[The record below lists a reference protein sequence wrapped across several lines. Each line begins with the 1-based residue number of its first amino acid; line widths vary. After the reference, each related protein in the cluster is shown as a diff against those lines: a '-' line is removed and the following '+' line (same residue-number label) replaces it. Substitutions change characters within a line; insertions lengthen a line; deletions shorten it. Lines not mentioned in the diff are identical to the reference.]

1 MKRLLMC
8 FVITAFV
15 IGCGQTTPAVTT
27 APKPEPATNQTR
39 MRAQS
44 LTATPG
50 VMQIVAHD
58 GDKEANSSADKS
70 LTNDD
75 WNYSSTSAQSAFG
88 KGVDWLETDVILN
101 KPTGFLYMQHSADCK
116 KVDGTTVDLMEAQPV
131 QIGECAELFENQL
144 DDIQRP
150 GQWMI
155 EIKGNLAKGSE
166 MTSEYRVA
174 VMDALFNVL
183 DQRGRLSS
191 EIITSMD
198 KDVLRLFKE
207 RADRQQVSVHLGR
220 VYPLSLVVNGD
231 NRPTKSSLDADKAQ
245 GFEYSSAA
253 VKDWTNE
260 NIDYAKKIGLQTMG
274 WGWDDWWTGGRY
286 PTLDNDDG
294 IELCVDFMLTEAIN
308 DLQSKDKRCKRR
320 LPSEPPVGSPVRDS
334 KLPPSGNPEF
344 DNLKPCA
351 EGASDID
358 GKLVSYTSDEPCKP
372 GESIWIAI
380 TGKYVNDYLP
390 NDPDPIPG
398 VSYHRVSLLKSL
410 SPQIYTEAGSCGPRK
425 YASWKNLARFWS
437 MPYQLD
443 LYFRCYA
450 GYYSYTITTSYKFIR
465 LSQVP
470 SAEYSAGVDQTTRAW
485 PDGLV
490 ER

>member
-1 MKRLLMC
+1 MMKRLLMC
-8 FVITAFV
+8 FAITAFV
-15 IGCGQTTPAVTT
+15 SGCGQTTPAVTT
-27 APKPEPATNQTR
+27 APKLTKPATNQTR
-39 MRAQS
+39 VRAQT
-44 LTATPG
+44 LTPTAS

-58 GDKEANSSADKS
+58 GDKEANTMADKS

-101 KPTGFLYMQHSADCK
+101 KPTGFLYMQHSADCRK
-116 KVDGTTVDLMEAQPV
+116 ADGTTVDLMEAQPV

-174 VMDALFNVL
+174 VMDALYNVL

-308 DLQSKDKRCKRR
+308 DLKSKDRTCKRD
-320 LPSEPPVGSPVRDS
+320 PNPGFNPYIPIGDPNGNSGGNPVQEIQYDLYMENRCVFDSSDGSPSRITYNYSYIYSTDGAAPTVSQPRQLNGGGLD
-334 KLPPSGNPEF
+334 GNWTGYDLSLQWNTGTKWGSNGF
-344 DNLKPCA
+344 DNG
-351 EGASDID
+351 GAALESRTIYDASGELRSSYACTYQIGKRDQFNHIISGYNVIPKGPID
-358 GKLVSYTSDEPCKP
+358 
-372 GESIWIAI
+372 W
-380 TGKYVNDYLP
+380 
-390 NDPDPIPG
+390 
-398 VSYHRVSLLKSL
+398 
-410 SPQIYTEAGSCGPRK
+410 QIINGR
-425 YASWKNLARFWS
+425 
-437 MPYQLD
+437 
-443 LYFRCYA
+443 
-450 GYYSYTITTSYKFIR
+450 
-465 LSQVP
+465 
-470 SAEYSAGVDQTTRAW
+470 
-485 PDGLV
+485 
-490 ER
+490 